1 MSDIVTTDELAVY
14 LGVDLSGPDEDR
26 AQLLIDDAI
35 AQALSIVTVGTVP
48 TTGATEANLP
58 AAAGS
63 VIRAAVARVFL
74 NPAGLTQ
81 EVLGSYSA
89 ARPANSGS
97 IFSSAERGQLRRFGG
112 RGSAF
117 SIDLLQTGYPD
128 TAFES

>member
-1 MSDIVTTDELAVY
+1 MSEIVTPDDLAVY
-14 LGVDLSGPDEDR
+14 LGVGLSGTDEDR

-58 AAAGS
+58 VGASS
-63 VIRAAVARVFL
+63 VIRAAVARVFQ
-74 NPAGLTQ
+74 NPSGVSQ
-81 EVLGSYSA
+81 EVLGSYSVSRA
-89 ARPANSGS
+89 ANSGAM
-97 IFSSAERGQLRRFGG
+97 FSSAERAALRRMAG

-128 TAFES
+128 TAFDA